1 MSNIFTKF
9 KNFFSRDKPKR
20 NELRSII
27 RTYYGNDVGL
37 FAVNY
42 ANSIDQIPEVR
53 TVIETFAQ
61 IFATIPKYF
70 ERVDK
75 EGHIQYFENAASR
88 VINVQANPLENATQF
103 WVDAITQLMLNSNCF
118 IEPIFNSITG
128 ELEQL
133 YVLPKD
139 EFEFK
144 LYDKRATVRFL
155 RIAKTYDLDSL
166 IYLNRFSQL
175 AGGRRNQLGLYE
187 TVIQALAAQAINVA
201 NPKKPRALLQGAGSG
216 GAQNLKAKDKKGTMT
231 DLKGNF
237 DEAVEGVAYIDSQWK
252 ITPINWQENDVNR
265 ELMQF
270 VINIVYNYFGITE
283 SIINNKCSEI
293 EFELFVKNKIEPLA
307 RQVEQEFTSKLFTKR
322 EREFGNRLELD
333 TFRLSVSTLAAKT
346 AFFNVAGRGGFIN
359 IDEGREMIGLPPL
372 PNGLGRMYRVT
383 ADTVNIEKFDEYQL
397 AKNGNPATAVQEES
411 APDAEGEVNDEL
423 LDDISEVTKQP
434 LLVGQLESLANIIA
448 GYQAGTYTY
457 NQSISMLKIGVGL
470 TQSEAEELL
479 DKQNS

>member
-1 MSNIFTKF
+1 MKIG
-9 KNFFSRDKPKR
+9 R
-20 NELRSII
+20 
-27 RTYYGNDVGL
+27 
-37 FAVNY
+37 
-42 ANSIDQIPEVR
+42 
-53 TVIETFAQ
+53 
-61 IFATIPKYF
+61 
-70 ERVDK
+70 
-75 EGHIQYFENAASR
+75 
-88 VINVQANPLENATQF
+88 
-103 WVDAITQLMLNSNCF
+103 
-118 IEPIFNSITG
+118 
-128 ELEQL
+128 
-133 YVLPKD
+133 
-139 EFEFK
+139 
-144 LYDKRATVRFL
+144 
-155 RIAKTYDLDSL
+155 TYDLDSL
-166 IYLNRFSQL
+166 IYLNRFSKL
-175 AGGRRNQLGLYE
+175 AGGRKNQLGLYE

-201 NPKKPRALLQGAGSG
+201 NPKKPRALLQGASSG

-372 PNGLGRMYRVT
+372 PNGLGRMYRVS

-397 AKNGNPATAVQEES
+397 AKNGNSKGKGENEPAPKEE
-411 APDAEGEVNDEL
+411 PEGGKNGETE
-423 LDDISEVTKQP
+423 
-434 LLVGQLESLANIIA
+434 
-448 GYQAGTYTY
+448 
-457 NQSISMLKIGVGL
+457 
-470 TQSEAEELL
+470 
-479 DKQNS
+479 